1 MIIAMMIKWRPG
13 QLVTL
18 PLGLNEDEDLVA
30 VPDLLQQPGQL
41 GLLLVILA
49 DVHDLGEQDYV
60 DEANFSLFWKHQGKS
75 NRSNHHNQQLHNNQK
90 KSKMHL
96 EYVVVCRQVLWTDV
110 DVDKPWTN
118 FIIDIINIFIFEDEL
133 G

>member
-1 MIIAMMIKWRPG
+1 MIKSRPG

-49 DVHDLGEQDYV
+49 DVHDLGEQNYV
-60 DEANFSLFWKHQGKS
+60 DETNFSLFWKRWES
-75 NRSNHHNQQLHNNQK
+75 NRSNHHIQQLHNNQK
-90 KSKMHL
+90 KTIHKMHL
-96 EYVVVCRQVLWTDV
+96 EYVVVGRQVLWADV
-110 DVDKPWTN
+110 DVDKP
-118 FIIDIINIFIFEDEL
+118 FIINIINIFIFEDEL